1 MPTEVEQFQAEIE
14 RIMWPLWRN
23 GNLVSRR
30 LHTVQDARVYQ
41 REVLG
46 IQAELRGVKEK
57 VNRAKQQLLMS
68 FRRAQTQVNP
78 NPLMR
83 LLGARKAAKHAGV
96 MERQLLSEQEQSAVQ
111 PYEGV
116 SDYIDMC
123 IQMFD
128 RTKLA
133 IDEVITRG
141 QLR

>member
-1 MPTEVEQFQAEIE
+1 MPTEIEQFQAEIE

-30 LHTVQDARVYQ
+30 LTSIQDARVYQ
-41 REVLG
+41 HEALG
-46 IQAELRGVKEK
+46 IQAELRGLKEK
-57 VNRAKQQLLMS
+57 VNRAKQPLLMS
-68 FRRAQTQVNP
+68 FGRAQAVKP
-78 NPLMR
+78 HPLMR
-83 LLGARKAAKHAGV
+83 LLGAKKATNHAGII
-96 MERQLLSEQEQSAVQ
+96 ERQELSEQEQSAIQ
-111 PYEGV
+111 PYEHV